1 MVPALIVF
9 LGAGIGGACRH
20 FMNQLSVR
28 WFGFGFPWGTMI
40 INVLGSLLMGLLA
53 GFFAF
58 KGGSGAGLMQHARL
72 FLTTGV
78 LGGFTTFSTFSLDAA
93 TLWERGDVTGSAFYV
108 VASVGAGLVGLFA
121 GLAFVRA
128 VT

>member
-1 MVPALIVF
+1 MDRALIVF

-20 FMNQLSVR
+20 LLNQLSVR
-28 WFGFGFPWGTMI
+28 WFGMGFPWGTMI
-40 INVLGSLLMGLLA
+40 INVLGSTLMGLLT

-58 KGGSGAGLMQHARL
+58 KGGGAGMMQHSRL

-93 TLWERGDVTGSAFYV
+93 TLWERGDTLGSALYV
-108 VASVGAGLVGLFA
+108 LASVGVGLIGLFA
-121 GLAFVRA
+121 GMAFVRA